1 LRVDEVLAAASVIP
15 VLEVEKLSDAA
26 PLARALAEGGLRV
39 VELTLRTACA
49 LDALGAMKAAA
60 PSLIVGMGTVRTAQD
75 IAASRVAGAEFLVSP
90 GASRAL
96 LEALAESGLP
106 ALPGV
111 ATASEAMEA
120 ADAGFRALKF
130 FPAEPAGGA
139 PYLKSLAGPL
149 PDLRFCPTG
158 GVTPANAAG
167 YFAIPSVACVGGSW
181 IATRAAITEGR
192 FAEIA
197 RLAAEAHALKPKR

>member
-1 LRVDEVLAAASVIP
+1 
-15 VLEVEKLSDAA
+15 
-26 PLARALAEGGLRV
+26 
-39 VELTLRTACA
+39 
-49 LDALGAMKAAA
+49 
-60 PSLIVGMGTVRTAQD
+60 
-75 IAASRVAGAEFLVSP
+75 
-90 GASRAL
+90 
-96 LEALAESGLP
+96 
-106 ALPGV
+106 
-111 ATASEAMEA
+111 
-120 ADAGFRALKF
+120 
-130 FPAEPAGGA
+130 
-139 PYLKSLAGPL
+139 L